1 MSSHEVPWDV
11 HCVGVSEESSPAL
24 ICNLGLYIYPQ
35 VKHVCMCRKL
45 TPLIILRKV
54 EHIASIIKLRF
65 LYSQLFKHCRVMQA
79 FPQSH
84 KGLEDDKILII

>member
-1 MSSHEVPWDV
+1 MYV
-11 HCVGVSEESSPAL
+11 CVANSTS
-24 ICNLGLYIYPQ
+24 
-35 VKHVCMCRKL
+35 
-45 TPLIILRKV
+45 LIILRKV